1 MNANVFTAR
10 TVKEALRKVR
20 EALGPDAVIINETR
34 RQGFVEITASVDYPQ
49 GGETTRLRRTGT
61 TAEYVERLRGF
72 GFDGAFIDTVTAS
85 VDFSAGWETIERQVA
100 RMIGIASRP
109 VTLPRGRMR
118 LIGPPGSGK
127 TTSVI
132 RLAANHVLN
141 FGADQIAIISQDVN
155 RLAGSEQLL
164 LASEL
169 LRVPVYEAADERS
182 LRVALAE
189 SSAKSLVIIDTPG
202 VVATHRLPQ
211 TICDLAGFE
220 TFLVL
225 PATFHATT
233 LRRLVELA
241 RPLVPTGVLL
251 SHVDAVD
258 AIGEVLSICRAE
270 QLPFTW
276 VGAGGEMADGL
287 ESATANLLVDY
298 ATRSLAPTLDAE
310 QVVTD
315 TGQTPEPKP
324 AAKPPRGREIATA

>member
-1 MNANVFTAR
+1 MNANVFSAR

-20 EALGPDAVIINETR
+20 EVLGPDAVIINETR
-34 RQGFVEITASVDYPQ
+34 RQGFVEITASVEYPQ
-49 GGETTRLRRTGT
+49 AGEAVRVRRSE
-61 TAEYVERLRGF
+61 TAEYVERLRSL
-72 GFDGAFIDTVTAS
+72 GFDMAFIDTVTSSLERA
-85 VDFSAGWETIERQVA
+85 AGWDIVERQIA
-100 RMIGIASRP
+100 RMIGIAARP
-109 VTLPRGRMR
+109 VTLPRGRVR

-169 LRVPVYEAADERS
+169 LRVPVYEADDERG

-189 SSAKSLVIIDTPG
+189 ASGKSLVIIDTPG
-202 VVATHRLPQ
+202 VVATHRLPES
-211 TICDLAGFE
+211 ICDLAGFE

-225 PATFHATT
+225 PATFHPTT
-233 LRRLVELA
+233 LRRLVQLA

-258 AIGEVLSICRAE
+258 SIGELLSICRAE
-270 QLPFTW
+270 QLPFSW

-298 ATRSLAPTLDAE
+298 ATRSLAPVLDID

-315 TGQTPEPKP
+315 ETSESKP
-324 AAKPPRGREIATA
+324 AVQPPRGREIATA

>member
-1 MNANVFTAR
+1 MNANVFSAR

-20 EALGPDAVIINETR
+20 EVLGPDAVIINETR
-34 RQGFVEITASVDYPQ
+34 RQGFVEITASVEYPPA
-49 GGETTRLRRTGT
+49 GEAVRVRRSE
-61 TAEYVERLRGF
+61 TAEYVEKLRGL
-72 GFDGAFIDTVTAS
+72 GFDMAFIDTVMSSLDRA
-85 VDFSAGWETIERQVA
+85 AGWETVERQIA
-100 RMIGIASRP
+100 RMIGIAARP
-109 VTLPRGRMR
+109 VTLPRGRVR

-169 LRVPVYEAADERS
+169 LRVPVYEADDERS

-189 SSAKSLVIIDTPG
+189 ASGKALVIIDTPG
-202 VVATHRLPQ
+202 VVATHRLPES
-211 TICDLAGFE
+211 ICDLAGFE

-225 PATFHATT
+225 PATFHPTT
-233 LRRLVELA
+233 LRRLVQLA

-258 AIGEVLSICRAE
+258 SIGELLSICRAE
-270 QLPFTW
+270 QLPFSW

-298 ATRSLAPTLDAE
+298 ATRSLAPTLDTD
-310 QVVTD
+310 QVVKD
-315 TGQTPEPKP
+315 EASASKP
-324 AAKPPRGREIATA
+324 AAQPSRGREIATA

>member
-1 MNANVFTAR
+1 MNANVFSAR

-20 EALGPDAVIINETR
+20 EVLGPDAVIINETR
-34 RQGFVEITASVDYPQ
+34 RQGFVEITASVEYPQ
-49 GGETTRLRRTGT
+49 AGEAVRVRRSE
-61 TAEYVERLRGF
+61 TAEYIERMRSL
-72 GFDGAFIDTVTAS
+72 GFDMAFIDTVTSSLDRA
-85 VDFSAGWETIERQVA
+85 AGWDIVERQIA
-100 RMIGIASRP
+100 RMIGIAARP
-109 VTLPRGRMR
+109 VTLPRGRVR

-169 LRVPVYEAADERS
+169 LRVPVYEADDERS

-189 SSAKSLVIIDTPG
+189 ASGKSLVIIDTPG
-202 VVATHRLPQ
+202 VVATHRLPES
-211 TICDLAGFE
+211 ICDLAGFE

-225 PATFHATT
+225 PATFHPTT
-233 LRRLVELA
+233 LRRLVQLA

-258 AIGEVLSICRAE
+258 SIGELLSICRAE
-270 QLPFTW
+270 QLPFSW

-298 ATRSLAPTLDAE
+298 ATRSLAPVLDID

-315 TGQTPEPKP
+315 ETSESKP
-324 AAKPPRGREIATA
+324 AAQPPRGREIAIA

>member
-1 MNANVFTAR
+1 MNANVFSAR

-20 EALGPDAVIINETR
+20 EVLGPDAVIINETR
-34 RQGFVEITASVDYPQ
+34 RQGFVEITASVEYPPA
-49 GGETTRLRRTGT
+49 GEAVRVRRSE
-61 TAEYVERLRGF
+61 TAEYVEKLRGL
-72 GFDGAFIDTVTAS
+72 GFDMAFIDTVMSSLDRA
-85 VDFSAGWETIERQVA
+85 AGWETVERQIA
-100 RMIGIASRP
+100 RMFGIAARP
-109 VTLPRGRMR
+109 VTLPRGRVR

-169 LRVPVYEAADERS
+169 LRVPVYEADDERS

-189 SSAKSLVIIDTPG
+189 ASGKALVIIDTPG
-202 VVATHRLPQ
+202 VVATHRLPES
-211 TICDLAGFE
+211 ICDLAGFE

-225 PATFHATT
+225 PATFHPTT
-233 LRRLVELA
+233 LRRLVQLA

-258 AIGEVLSICRAE
+258 SIGELLSICRAE
-270 QLPFTW
+270 QLPFSW

-298 ATRSLAPTLDAE
+298 ATRSLAPTLDTD
-310 QVVTD
+310 QVVKD
-315 TGQTPEPKP
+315 EASASKP
-324 AAKPPRGREIATA
+324 AAQPSRGREIATA

>member
-1 MNANVFTAR
+1 MNANVFSAR

-20 EALGPDAVIINETR
+20 EVLGPDAVIINETR
-34 RQGFVEITASVDYPQ
+34 RQGFVEITASVEYPPA
-49 GGETTRLRRTGT
+49 GEAVRVRRSE
-61 TAEYVERLRGF
+61 TAEYVEKLRGL
-72 GFDGAFIDTVTAS
+72 GFDMAFIDTVTSSLDRA
-85 VDFSAGWETIERQVA
+85 AGWDIVERQIA
-100 RMIGIASRP
+100 RMIGIAGRP
-109 VTLPRGRMR
+109 VTLPRGRVR

-169 LRVPVYEAADERS
+169 LRVPVYEADDERS

-189 SSAKSLVIIDTPG
+189 VSGKALVIIDTPG
-202 VVATHRLPQ
+202 VVATHRLPES
-211 TICDLAGFE
+211 ICDLAGFE

-225 PATFHATT
+225 PATFHPTT
-233 LRRLVELA
+233 LRRLVQLA

-258 AIGEVLSICRAE
+258 SIGELLSICRAE
-270 QLPFTW
+270 QLPFSW

-298 ATRSLAPTLDAE
+298 ATRSLAPTLDTD
-310 QVVTD
+310 QVVKD
-315 TGQTPEPKP
+315 EASASKP
-324 AAKPPRGREIATA
+324 APPRGREIATA

>member
-1 MNANVFTAR
+1 MNANVFSAR

-20 EALGPDAVIINETR
+20 EVLGPDAVIINETR
-34 RQGFVEITASVDYPQ
+34 RQGFVEITASVEYPQ
-49 GGETTRLRRTGT
+49 AGEAVRVRRSE
-61 TAEYVERLRGF
+61 TAEYVERLRAL
-72 GFDGAFIDTVTAS
+72 GFDMAFIDTVTSSLDRA
-85 VDFSAGWETIERQVA
+85 AGWDMVERQIA
-100 RMIGIASRP
+100 RMIGIAARP
-109 VTLPRGRMR
+109 VTLARGRVR

-169 LRVPVYEAADERS
+169 LRVPVYEADDERS

-189 SSAKSLVIIDTPG
+189 ASGKSLVIIDTPG
-202 VVATHRLPQ
+202 VVATHRLPES
-211 TICDLAGFE
+211 ICDLAGFE

-225 PATFHATT
+225 PATFHPTT
-233 LRRLVELA
+233 LRRLVQLA

-258 AIGEVLSICRAE
+258 SIGELLSICRAE
-270 QLPFTW
+270 QLPFSW

-287 ESATANLLVDY
+287 ESATASLLVDY
-298 ATRSLAPTLDAE
+298 ATRSLAPVLDID

-315 TGQTPEPKP
+315 ETSEPKP
-324 AAKPPRGREIATA
+324 AARPPRGREIATA

>member
-1 MNANVFTAR
+1 MNANVFTAK

-20 EALGPDAVIINETR
+20 ETLGPDAVIINETR
-34 RQGFVEITASVDYPQ
+34 RQGFVEITASVEYPQ
-49 GGETTRLRRTGT
+49 AGEATRVRRGG
-61 TAEYVERLRGF
+61 TAEYVERLRSLGF
-72 GFDGAFIDTVTAS
+72 EAAFVDAVTSSLDRS
-85 VDFSAGWETIERQVA
+85 VGWDIVERQIA
-100 RMIGIASRP
+100 RMIGIAARP
-109 VTLPRGRMR
+109 VTLPRGRIR

-141 FGADQIAIISQDVN
+141 FGADQVAIITQDVS
-155 RLAGSEQLL
+155 RLAGCEQLS

-169 LRVPVYEAADERS
+169 LRVPVYEADDERS

-189 SSAKSLVIIDTPG
+189 VSGKALVIIDTPG
-202 VVATHRLPQ
+202 VVATHRLPAN
-211 TICDLAGFE
+211 IGDLAGFE

-225 PATFHATT
+225 PATFHPTT

-241 RPLVPTGVLL
+241 RPLIPTGVLL

-298 ATRSLAPTLDAE
+298 ATRSLAPTLETD
-310 QVVTD
+310 QVVTEE
-315 TGQTPEPKP
+315 TAQPKS
-324 AAKPPRGREIATA
+324 AATPPRGREIATA

>member
-1 MNANVFTAR
+1 MNANVFSAR

-20 EALGPDAVIINETR
+20 EVLGPDAVIINETR
-34 RQGFVEITASVDYPQ
+34 RQGFVEITASVEYPQ
-49 GGETTRLRRTGT
+49 AGEAVRVRRSE
-61 TAEYVERLRGF
+61 TAEYVERLRAL
-72 GFDGAFIDTVTAS
+72 GFDMAFIDTVTSSLDRA
-85 VDFSAGWETIERQVA
+85 AGWDMVERQIA
-100 RMIGIASRP
+100 RMIGIAARP
-109 VTLPRGRMR
+109 VTLARGRVR

-169 LRVPVYEAADERS
+169 LRVPVYEADDERS

-189 SSAKSLVIIDTPG
+189 ASGKSLVIIDTPG
-202 VVATHRLPQ
+202 VVATHRLPES
-211 TICDLAGFE
+211 ICDLAGFE

-225 PATFHATT
+225 PATFHPTT
-233 LRRLVELA
+233 LRRLVQLA

-258 AIGEVLSICRAE
+258 SIGELLSICRAE
-270 QLPFTW
+270 QLPFSW

-287 ESATANLLVDY
+287 ESATASLLVDY
-298 ATRSLAPTLDAE
+298 ATRSLAPVLDID
-310 QVVTD
+310 QVVMDETS
-315 TGQTPEPKP
+315 ESKP
-324 AAKPPRGREIATA
+324 AAQPPRGREIATA